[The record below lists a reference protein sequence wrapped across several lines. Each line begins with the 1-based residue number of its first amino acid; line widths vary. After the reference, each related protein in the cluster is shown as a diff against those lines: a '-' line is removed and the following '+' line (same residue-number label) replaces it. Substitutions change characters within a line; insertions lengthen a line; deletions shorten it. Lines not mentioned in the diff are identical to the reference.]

1 MTPDSSSAQRGLIFI
16 QQGRFGDAEKYLR
29 EALST
34 DPNNPATLYYLALC
48 ELNQGKPRDARET
61 IERALALEPE
71 VDGFHA
77 LRALCLLQMDK
88 LDEAMASANEAV
100 RLGPDSD
107 FAFVALASIHLAKKR
122 WFEAETAARK
132 ALELNTEN
140 SNASNILTTAL
151 RMQNRLEESADR
163 VAYALQQDPDNSDTH
178 VSAGWTALHQGQVK
192 KAEEHFLEALRL
204 EPENEQAKY
213 GLKEAFKSRSIVY
226 RLYLQYCFFMQRL
239 TTANQ
244 WLIIIGL
251 LVGVRLAR
259 AFLPPPIATFVIGL
273 YFLLVLWVHVARP
286 VGNLQLMLDRF
297 ARHALSTGERW
308 EACLAGGAVV
318 VGAPL
323 FFIGS
328 IGGFLHPLIL
338 GSALTSA
345 AFPLSYI
352 FTNHSRVGRVV
363 FSLAAIGALVCGGL
377 AYVSFTLG
385 PAQDRNG
392 PEFLLASAI
401 IAMAVT
407 WLCNIPALNRRR

>member
-1 MTPDSSSAQRGLIFI
+1 MTPDSSAAQRGLIFI
-16 QQGRFGDAEKYLR
+16 QQGRYRDAEKYLR
-29 EALST
+29 EALSS

-48 ELNQGKPRDARET
+48 ELNQGRPGEARET
-61 IERALALEPE
+61 IERALAMGPE

-77 LRALCLLQMDK
+77 LRALCLLQMGK

-107 FAFVALASIHLAKKR
+107 FAFVAMASIHLAKKR

-132 ALELNTEN
+132 ALDLNPEN

-163 VAYALQQDPDNSDTH
+163 VAYSLQQDPENPDNH
-178 VSAGWTALHQGQVK
+178 VSAGWTALHQGKVK

-204 EPENEQAKY
+204 EPGNDQAKD
-213 GLKEAFKSRSIVY
+213 GLKEAFKSRSIIY
-226 RLYLQYCFFMQRL
+226 RGYLQYCFFMQRL

-259 AFLPPPIATFVIGL
+259 AYLPLAIATFVIGL

-297 ARHALSTGERW
+297 ARHALSRGERW

-318 VGAPL
+318 IGAPL

-328 IGGFLHPLIL
+328 IGGFLNPLII

-345 AFPLSYI
+345 AFPLAYI
-352 FTNHSRVGRVV
+352 FTNRSRAGQAV
-363 FSLAAIGALVCGGL
+363 FGLAAIGALVCGGL
-377 AYVSFTLG
+377 AYLSFSFG
-385 PAQDRNG
+385 QPPSQQG
-392 PEFLLASAI
+392 PEYLLASAI

-407 WLCNIPALNRRR
+407 WLCNIPALNRRW